1 MRLFRNN
8 PKNLD
13 AEQAAYLDELKRANL
28 LTRTKYRQL
37 SNILFY
43 FRMERRDAR
52 KLSTDAKEE
61 IRRQA
66 IKLHE
71 SGLSNVSIA
80 EALEVHR
87 STVSGWVNRYKR
99 SGFSELKAKR
109 MGRTPG
115 SGMQLSVSEQTKIK
129 NKIEERNPE
138 QLKMP
143 FALWTREAVYE
154 LIQ

>member
-1 MRLFRNN
+1 MCIR
-8 PKNLD
+8 D
-13 AEQAAYLDELKRANL
+13 S
-28 LTRTKYRQL
+28 

-99 SGFSELKAKR
+99 SGFSELLRSAK
-109 MGRTPG
+109 
-115 SGMQLSVSEQTKIK
+115 V
-129 NKIEERNPE
+129 
-138 QLKMP
+138 
-143 FALWTREAVYE
+143 FAFD
-154 LIQ
+154 IG